1 MYNETDI
8 LARLR
13 AGETIDDIM
22 DEMMVVVNSA
32 VKAKEAEDEAKRKA
46 EEAAAWQMK
55 DAELVAE
62 VMNDYFKKYC
72 GGAGNEIS
80 AAALVES
87 SDLMAQ
93 MLKAIN
99 GIDSTVKKVVRKN
112 ELPVKIK
119 FVDNRE
125 EPDVQDRKATEDWA
139 SDAIMDFLKSF
150 DLF

>member
-22 DEMMVVVNSA
+22 DEMMAVVNSA

-72 GGAGNEIS
+72 GGSGDEID
-80 AAALVES
+80 AAALVKG
-87 SDLMAQ
+87 SDLVAQ
-93 MLKAIN
+93 MLKTIN
-99 GIDSTVKKVVRKN
+99 GIDSAVKNTSKR
-112 ELPVKIK
+112 ELPVTFK
-119 FVDNRE
+119 FVDKGNATDAR
-125 EPDVQDRKATEDWA
+125 ATEDWVT
-139 SDAIMDFLKSF
+139 DAIVDFLKAF